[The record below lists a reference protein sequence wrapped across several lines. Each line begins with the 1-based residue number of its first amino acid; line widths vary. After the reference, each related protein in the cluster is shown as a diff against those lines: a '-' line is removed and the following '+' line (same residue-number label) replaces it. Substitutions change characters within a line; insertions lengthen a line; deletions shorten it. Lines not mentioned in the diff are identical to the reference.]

1 MRLSLV
7 FARQVSRLSL
17 LQHIFLQRGCAIGD
31 EPKYNSERQ
40 GGSGQG
46 CDRTRSGL
54 IEIEDDEPANQCEQ
68 SDQHYGAYLDDGAAM
83 MPDDQQRVLE
93 FESDQH
99 RKHHAKETLK
109 CLGISRVYRMG
120 FDQA

>member
-1 MRLSLV
+1 MRLSPV
-7 FARQVSRLSL
+7 FARQVSRRSL

-46 CDRTRSGL
+46 CDHTRSGL

-68 SDQHYGAYLDDGAAM
+68 SDQHYAAYILSAG
-83 MPDDQQRVLE
+83 P
-93 FESDQH
+93 
-99 RKHHAKETLK
+99 
-109 CLGISRVYRMG
+109 
-120 FDQA
+120 